1 MKRDVRLSMSLR
13 LPNKME
19 YSKGV
24 RITTDLIT
32 PENKELLFKVVSD
45 MWEGAW
51 QVLLVS
57 YGDEKVLQ
65 EYGYLDEDF
74 NIAINVFI
82 LKEYR
87 KILNRRGYF

>member
-24 RITTDLIT
+24 RITTDLIV
-32 PENKELLFKVVSD
+32 PENKEILFRIIKD

-51 QVLLVS
+51 QLLLVS

-65 EYGYLDEDF
+65 EYGYLDKDF

-87 KILNRRGYF
+87 KILNKRGYF